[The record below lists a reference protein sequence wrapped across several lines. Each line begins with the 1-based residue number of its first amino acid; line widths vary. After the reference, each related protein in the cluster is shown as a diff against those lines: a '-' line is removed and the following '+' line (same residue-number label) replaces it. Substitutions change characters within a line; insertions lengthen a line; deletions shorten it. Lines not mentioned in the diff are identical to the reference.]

1 VVEQVGPTQVVVEK
15 RRLSPGWR
23 AILWIIAGVFAFS
36 FIRNVETQP
45 VIQPATLWVTN
56 LVGVIAPVDFA
67 APHIPCWTV
76 GTNAGCYA
84 MREG

>member
-1 VVEQVGPTQVVVEK
+1 MVEQVGPTQVVVEK

-45 VIQPATLWVTN
+45 VIQPATLCVTN
-56 LVGVIAPVDFA
+56 WLVL
-67 APHIPCWTV
+67 
-76 GTNAGCYA
+76 
-84 MREG
+84 